1 MQAFLYSPSPNGY
14 HDLTTEE
21 IYLCIVERC
30 RDNSIREEKII
41 RIDFSFRRKKSRK
54 NREEFCNQFK
64 KKKKRLHVVSI
75 FLFLSFPI
83 TDQR

>member
-64 KKKKRLHVVSI
+64 KKKRLHVVSI